1 MFEGRK
7 RTCTLCS
14 LAMQPH
20 PWVGYTIS
28 VNPVAN
34 AFVPFFVSS
43 NQPPSAQFH
52 LRKSMSLSQE
62 RLSSTGLVLEFN
74 IFSKL
79 VRKQLNCIFL
89 FCFHRFIIVLLLWL
103 TRMSQ
108 MSSSGTVSLLPIS
121 MNRMKWTKFSFLFDD
136 WHFRMFFSTNHVKMQ
151 FRQILHEAQLNKS
164 NTFTYGNPERELF
177 DGMKYSYTQHDKT
190 FDGTCPLLDSFVF
203 RIILSSRQMFFKY
216 CTLNRSTGCPT
227 TCQWTDR
234 YSFHSRG

>member
-7 RTCTLCS
+7 RKCTLCS

-79 VRKQLNCIFL
+79 VRKQLNCIFYFVFIDLLLFYFCDWQGWARCPHLAQSVFFPFRWTGWNERNFL
-89 FCFHRFIIVLLLWL
+89 FC
-103 TRMSQ
+103 
-108 MSSSGTVSLLPIS
+108 S
-121 MNRMKWTKFSFLFDD
+121 MIDTSECFS
-136 WHFRMFFSTNHVKMQ
+136 
-151 FRQILHEAQLNKS
+151 RQI
-164 NTFTYGNPERELF
+164 
-177 DGMKYSYTQHDKT
+177 M
-190 FDGTCPLLDSFVF
+190 
-203 RIILSSRQMFFKY
+203 
-216 CTLNRSTGCPT
+216 
-227 TCQWTDR
+227 
-234 YSFHSRG
+234 